1 MYEAERDG
9 GAGEWEERLHT
20 FSTCVF
26 PRLTRFSRYEQPDVI
41 CFQES
46 FSSRVSNR
54 IIGKTLTSYPY
65 KVIEPIPIPPSLP
78 LLGNTLQ
85 MNSGLCIVSKFP
97 ITSCTA
103 KAYGTSCGADY
114 QANKGV
120 ICATLDVGGGR
131 TVKVVTTHMQSD
143 PCNDPLWWCTSKPY
157 ESARDVKAEQLG
169 VLSSVASKALE
180 EGKKEKGFKGV
191 LVCGDLNVPGE
202 VRVREERREQL

>member
-1 MYEAERDG
+1 M
-9 GAGEWEERLHT
+9 HT